1 MDAFGIDLDQAL
13 NELERQ
19 ESEGIADIY
28 LNK

>member
-19 ESEGIADIY
+19 ESEGILDMYIY
-28 LNK
+28 K